1 MTIYFVEKKFEL
13 EVEMGQKGSKKR
25 KCGQEQNQVEEGL
38 FQVHLAGGPGSP
50 DLSWED
56 EWGQQAWYDSQVT
69 CKVQKHIIT

>member
-50 DLSWED
+50 DLS
-56 EWGQQAWYDSQVT
+56 
-69 CKVQKHIIT
+69 